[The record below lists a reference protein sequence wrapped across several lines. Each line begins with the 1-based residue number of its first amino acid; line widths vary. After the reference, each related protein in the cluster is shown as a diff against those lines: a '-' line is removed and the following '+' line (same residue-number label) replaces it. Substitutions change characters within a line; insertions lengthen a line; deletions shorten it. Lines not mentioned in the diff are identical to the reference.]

1 MLQLLMPWGA
11 TIGINTMLL
20 LSSVFYMLQEQVHEK
35 IQFYRKQIGGWI
47 NISNIALLVFWLSLI
62 GSGLVQIS
70 GRLNNKGFYEI
81 MNNCAPYFRVF
92 LISGIVVMAG
102 LAVTAIIV
110 IRLIIDKRKL
120 VKFMQA
126 TH

>member
-1 MLQLLMPWGA
+1 MIARVRLRNIHA
-11 TIGINTMLL
+11 
-20 LSSVFYMLQEQVHEK
+20 SASDK
-35 IQFYRKQIGGWI
+35 RRKQIGGWI

-102 LAVTAIIV
+102 LAVTAIL
-110 IRLIIDKRKL
+110 LILIQPPICFDKIESFPAPGAAACK
-120 VKFMQA
+120 KPN
-126 TH
+126 